1 VRPQLSELIQ
11 EATSLRGRAA
21 DVATRIRR
29 DSDLLVD
36 VHHQLSATLN
46 RLAPVVAAAAAAA
59 AAAATSSSSAS
70 SSSSAAAAM
79 AAAPPPLRLLRVD
92 DVADRLGLSRSQ
104 IWRMVSEDRFP
115 KPRRLSVRAV
125 AWLEPEVAR
134 WITERPLFDAPNQ
147 PKPRAR
153 R

>member
-1 VRPQLSELIQ
+1 
-11 EATSLRGRAA
+11 LRGRAA
-21 DVATRIRR
+21 DVVPRIGR
-29 DSDLLVD
+29 DSDLLAD
-36 VHHQLSATLN
+36 VHRDLEATLI
-46 RLAPVVAAAAAAA
+46 RLMPVVAA

-70 SSSSAAAAM
+70 SSSSAAAA
-79 AAAPPPLRLLRVD
+79 AAAAAPPLRLLRVD

-104 IWRMVSEDRFP
+104 IWRMVSEGRFP

-134 WITERPLFDAPNQ
+134 WIVERPLFDVPNQ
-147 PKPRAR
+147 PMPRAR